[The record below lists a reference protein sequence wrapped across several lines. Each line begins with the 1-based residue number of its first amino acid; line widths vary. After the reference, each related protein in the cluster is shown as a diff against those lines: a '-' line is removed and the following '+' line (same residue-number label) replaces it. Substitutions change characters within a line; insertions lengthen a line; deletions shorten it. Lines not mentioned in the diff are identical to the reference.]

1 MSQIKLHYL
10 NKSRAFR
17 VLWLFEHLDLQYE
30 IIPYLREDNRAPE
43 KLKEIHPLGRSPIVE
58 IQDGNSESSKVLTE
72 SGYIFQYILE
82 KYDTEKKLSLI
93 EPEKAEKVQY
103 YLHYAEGSL
112 QPPLLMEYIFSLAK
126 QSPGPFP
133 ISYLV
138 GGIINKISS
147 AYSKGEVANQ
157 VNYIESEIEKNK
169 GYLVG
174 GQFSAADI
182 LLSFPLQMAFIRH
195 FIEQNDYP
203 NIKIWLDKITKEESY
218 VKAQER
224 SKTYEP

>member
-10 NKSRAFR
+10 NQSRAFR
-17 VLWLFEHLDLQYE
+17 VLWLFEHLDLEYE

-58 IQDGNSESSKVLTE
+58 IKDNSSKNSKILTE

-82 KYDTEKKLSLI
+82 NYDTEKKLSFTD
-93 EPEKAEKVQY
+93 PENAVKVQY
-103 YLHYAEGSL
+103 HLHYAEGSL
-112 QPPLLMEYIFSLAK
+112 QPPLLMEYIYSLAK

-138 GGIINKISS
+138 SGIINKISS

-157 VNYIESEIEKNK
+157 VNYIEAEIGKNN

-203 NIKIWLDKITKEESY
+203 NIKNWLDQIKKEESY
-218 VKAQER
+218 IKAQEIA
-224 SKTYEP
+224 KTYEP

>member
-1 MSQIKLHYL
+1 MSQIKIHYL

-17 VLWLFEHLDLQYE
+17 VLWLLEHLNLKYE
-30 IIPYLREDNRAPE
+30 IIPYVREGNRAPK
-43 KLKEIHPLGRSPIVE
+43 KLKQIHPLGRSPIVE
-58 IQDGNSESSKVLTE
+58 IQDNNGGNSTILTE

-82 KYDTEKKLSLI
+82 KYDTEKKLSLR
-93 EPEKAEKVQY
+93 ELEKAEKVQY

-126 QSPGPFP
+126 ESPGPFP

-138 GGIINKISS
+138 SGIVNKISS
-147 AYSKGEVANQ
+147 AYSKGEVENQ
-157 VNYIESEIEKNK
+157 INYIEKEIEQNN

-195 FIEQNDYP
+195 FIEQNEYP
-203 NIKIWLDKITKEESY
+203 NIKNWLDKITKEESY
-218 VKAQER
+218 IKTQER
-224 SKTYEP
+224 TKEYEP